1 MSVFGY
7 VSPEQA
13 QKDKADYAR
22 KNIARGRPLVGLSLA
37 EGVLLIA
44 ENKSRNL
51 HKLGEIYDRIAFG
64 GVGKYN
70 EFDQLRQSGIRVA
83 DSKGYLYSREDVD
96 GRGLANAYGHAIG
109 QVFTHDL
116 KPLEVEILIA
126 EVGFSQDDDRLFHI
140 LYDGNVFDE
149 EGFAVLGGDADAIA
163 ERLKQSYDASAS
175 VGEALSTVVRALHP
189 EDTPISAAELEAA
202 ILERK
207 TNGRCFRRLSDE
219 EEASLL
225 AALPPAAPAP
235 TEAAGDEES
244 TNDSGDA
251 S

>member
-83 DSKGYLYSREDVD
+83 DSKGYMYSREDVD

-109 QVFTHDL
+109 SVFTHEL

-126 EVGFSQDDDRLFHI
+126 EVGFTQEDDRLFHI

-149 EGFAVLGGDADAIA
+149 DGFAVLGGDADAIA
-163 ERLKQSYDASAS
+163 ERLKESYDGSAP
-175 VGEALSTVVRALHP
+175 VGDALGAVVKALHP
-189 EDTPISAAELEAA
+189 EDPQITAAELEVA

-207 TNGRCFRRLSDE
+207 AGGRCFRRLTDE
-219 EEASLL
+219 EEAALL
-225 AALPPAAPAP
+225 AALPPAAPAAADAEPETAENGEPP
-235 TEAAGDEES
+235 TG
-244 TNDSGDA
+244 
-251 S
+251 

>member
-83 DSKGYLYSREDVD
+83 DSKGYMYSREDVD

-163 ERLKQSYDASAS
+163 ERLKQSYDGER
-175 VGEALSTVVRALHP
+175 VGRRGARCRRAGARTRGPADHGRRARGRHARTEARGAVL
-189 EDTPISAAELEAA
+189 
-202 ILERK
+202 
-207 TNGRCFRRLSDE
+207 
-219 EEASLL
+219 
-225 AALPPAAPAP
+225 PAP
-235 TEAAGDEES
+235 HRRRGGRRSSPRPGCGPGTRRGRRRRRRC
-244 TNDSGDA
+244 
-251 S
+251 